1 MCHMQVPKKLNV
13 FIFLLNFCR
22 ETIYHYSNLAQL
34 CIFFFI
40 TEYLLCIVV
49 VCLCVQENYKKK
61 DSNCKLPLLEPC
73 SISCIFFFS
82 FLPPPSLFAY
92 ILYAFVG
99 VYLCVKENHK
109 KKNSNC
115 KSYFTTTQV
124 LLNFVYFSVD
134 SFFSSLSIY
143 MYKHFL
149 GGHYES
155 NFIFINYLQESSI
168 IVKQHLIICFFIF
181 CTMYLL
187 FKLPVD

>member
-49 VCLCVQENYKKK
+49 VYLCVQENYKKK

-109 KKNSNC
+109 KKIQIARVILPLL
-115 KSYFTTTQV
+115 KSCLILYIF
-124 LLNFVYFSVD
+124 LLIH
-134 SFFSSLSIY
+134 FFR
-143 MYKHFL
+143 H
-149 GGHYES
+149 
-155 NFIFINYLQESSI
+155 
-168 IVKQHLIICFFIF
+168 
-181 CTMYLL
+181 
-187 FKLPVD
+187 